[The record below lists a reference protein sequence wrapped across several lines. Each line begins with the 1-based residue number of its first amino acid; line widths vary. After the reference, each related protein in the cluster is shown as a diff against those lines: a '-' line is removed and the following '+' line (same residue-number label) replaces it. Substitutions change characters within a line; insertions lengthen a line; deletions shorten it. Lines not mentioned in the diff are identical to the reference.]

1 MSDLANWAG
10 NHTYRVGEHVRAES
24 VAHVQQVVAGADRLR
39 VLGTR
44 HSFNAMCDTDG
55 VLLDLAG
62 LTSEPVLA
70 HDGGAVRV
78 AAGTTYAAL
87 APRQHDQ
94 GRALANMGS
103 LPHICVGGAAATG
116 THGSGTGNQVLGAAV
131 RAMDVV
137 RPDGALET
145 LRRGDADFA
154 GSVVALG
161 TLGVVTALELDCEPT
176 YDVAQQVY
184 EHLTWSE
191 VVEQVHEV
199 LGAAYSVSVFG
210 RWRDDL
216 PTDVLVKARVGT
228 DAPLAWGEPIADD
241 AVFRSLGDGDHVTR
255 RGEPGPW
262 SERLP
267 HFRADR
273 QPSFGQEIQSEWF
286 VGLADAVPALRT
298 VTALA
303 DDDPELVDLLSV
315 TELRAVRGDELWLS
329 PAHGRDTL
337 AIHFTWRLEPER
349 VAACAER
356 VAAALAPY
364 AARAHWGKVPGRQ
377 HEPGAAY
384 PRLDDFR
391 ALRARVDPDGVL
403 LNTHVAQALGL

>member
-1 MSDLANWAG
+1 MSDLVNWAG
-10 NHTYRVGEHVRAES
+10 NHTYRAGEHVRAES
-24 VAHVQQVVAGADRLR
+24 VAQVQRVVAGAQRLR

-62 LTSEPVLA
+62 LTGEPELA
-70 HDGGAVRV
+70 DDGASVRV

-87 APRQHDQ
+87 APWLHEH

-116 THGSGTGNQVLGAAV
+116 THGSGTGNQVLAAAV
-131 RAMDVV
+131 RAIELV
-137 RPDGALET
+137 RPDGTLEV
-145 LRRGDADFA
+145 LRRGDADFE

-176 YDVAQQVY
+176 YDVVQQVY
-184 EHLTWSE
+184 EHLGWSE
-191 VVEQVHEV
+191 VVEQIGEV
-199 LGAAYSVSVFG
+199 LAAAYSVSVFG

-216 PTDVLVKARVGT
+216 PTDVLVKTRVGT
-228 DAPLAWGEPIADD
+228 DAELTWGEPIADD

-286 VGLADAVPALRT
+286 VALADAVPALRA
-298 VTALA
+298 VTELA
-303 DDDPELVDLLSV
+303 AGDPELVDLLSV
-315 TELRAVRGDELWLS
+315 TELRAVRGDDLWLS

-356 VAAALAPY
+356 VADALAPY

-377 HEPGAAY
+377 REPGTAY

-391 ALRARVDPDGVL
+391 ALRARVDPDGTL
-403 LNTHVAQALGL
+403 LNAHVAQALGL